1 MKTKILPEALLAFE
15 SLARLGSFTA
25 AAGELACAKS
35 HVSQLISQ
43 LETELGSVLL
53 LRSTRRIS
61 LTESGHKLLSH
72 AVALREL
79 LGQVRL
85 DIEDTQQHIEGELLI
100 STTPSMAQYLVG
112 PLMAQFTKI
121 QPKLRIRVDAN
132 SRIQDPILEGVDFC
146 IRSGT
151 VGDERLVGKLLGYS
165 LEKLYAAPAYLNQ
178 APLLRGPSDLAQH
191 DILLGDD
198 YQATRQWQMRSLNE
212 VITVDLQPILCSN
225 NNPTLATS
233 AVAGHGIALLPDL
246 VGEHYCRLGLL
257 QALLPEW
264 HGQPTPVYLVFPHR
278 AAMPRKYRAFIDFI
292 QPALQASLCQTHL

>member
-1 MKTKILPEALLAFE
+1 MKTKLLPEALLAFE

-25 AAGELACAKS
+25 AAAELGCAKS

-43 LETELGSVLL
+43 LESELASVLL

-61 LTESGHKLLSH
+61 LTESGQKLLPH
-72 AVALREL
+72 AISLREL

-100 STTPSMAQYLVG
+100 STTPSMAQYVVG

-132 SRIQDPILEGVDFC
+132 SRFQDPITENVDFC
-146 IRSGT
+146 IRAGK

-165 LEKLYAAPAYLNQ
+165 LDKLYAAPAYLDK
-178 APLLRGPSDLAQH
+178 APPLREPSDLARH
-191 DILLGDD
+191 DILLSDD
-198 YQATRQWQMRSLNE
+198 YQATRQWQMRTSSE
-212 VITVDLQPILCSN
+212 RVTVDLQPVLCSN
-225 NNPTLATS
+225 NNPTLAMS
-233 AVAGHGIALLPDL
+233 AVAGYGIALLPEF
-246 VGEHYCRLGLL
+246 VGDSYCQLGLL

-264 HGQPTPVYLVFPHR
+264 YEKPTPVYLVFPHR
-278 AAMPRKYRAFIDFI
+278 AAMPRKYRALIDFI
-292 QPALQASLCQTHL
+292 QPALQARLSQNL